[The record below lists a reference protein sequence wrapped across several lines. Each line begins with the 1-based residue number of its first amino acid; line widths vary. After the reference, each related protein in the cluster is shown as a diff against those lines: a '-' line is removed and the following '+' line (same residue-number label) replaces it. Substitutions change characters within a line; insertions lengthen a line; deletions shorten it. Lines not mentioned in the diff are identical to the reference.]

1 MGEGPSLRDRLSWL
15 RHFLSHPLKD
25 NKPLTSAKITKAV
38 IGLGNPGPRY
48 AFTRH
53 NAGFMALDRLAS
65 FLETS
70 FQHRGFHSE
79 YGIGWLEDQPIL
91 LAKPQTYMN
100 ESGRAVK
107 AMVDYY
113 HFSPSDLLVLYDDV
127 SLPLGRI
134 RVRARGSHGGH
145 QGLRSVLSA
154 LGTEEVPRIRIGIGA
169 PPPGQDLVSYVLS
182 PFSSEEWT
190 VVRESIARAA
200 EAVLVVLRE
209 GIATAMNRY
218 NVKG

>member
-1 MGEGPSLRDRLSWL
+1 MLPWLKHLLSYPSRGDQ
-15 RHFLSHPLKD
+15 
-25 NKPLTSAKITKAV
+25 PLTSVKITKAV

-65 FLETS
+65 LLETS

-79 YGIGWLEDQPIL
+79 YGIGWLEDEPIL

-107 AMVDYY
+107 AMVDCY
-113 HFSPSDLLVLYDDV
+113 HLSPSDLLVLYDDV

-134 RVRARGSHGGH
+134 RVRAKGSHGGH
-145 QGLRSVLSA
+145 QGLRSILSA

-182 PFSSEEWT
+182 PFTSEELA
-190 VVRESIARAA
+190 VVRESIATAA

-209 GIATAMNRY
+209 GIVTAMNRY
-218 NVKG
+218 NAKR